1 MVTCLLAEG
10 LTVGVWNRPLATL
23 EPLADPE
30 AKNAAAQASLARDHG
45 LLMTWRRSHHLFWA
59 FVAFE
64 PIG

>member
-10 LTVGVWNRPLATL
+10 FTVGVWNRPPATL

-45 LLMTWRRSHHLFWA
+45 LLMAWRRSHLL
-59 FVAFE
+59 
-64 PIG
+64 I